1 MSLRYTLFFIMLLF
15 FSIKANAE
23 SIEYRLPF
31 LAQEYPNG
39 IVVTRCPNEST
50 HIGKEVGAWDFAIP
64 AYGNVVA
71 VAAGKV
77 KLIYSQSEQ
86 KQGPAPTCDQPLDD
100 ANKGNRV
107 VISHADGK
115 ESLYLH
121 LSAVLVAPGQ
131 TVSQGQV
138 IGKSGNTGRVCSSSG
153 GDGTHL
159 HFQLQNSCSSW
170 YCQSMSVP
178 FKEVNSC
185 SSSNKVYSQNKFLN
199 SCSDYSDVDQSNRYC
214 QSISYAKERKWME
227 GYGNGIFGAE
237 KKINRAEFLKIVML
251 SRYTLTQLETSNIF
265 KTSYSPYCF
274 SDNEVGAWY
283 LPYVC
288 RAKDLGIVKGQNNF
302 TPANPIN
309 YVEALKIALLL
320 HKDKYLEIVAA
331 ATESGVNWYD
341 GYIHLAKT
349 NNIPLLLNSKGEPN
363 VLVTRDF
370 AAHLLCK
377 VDQAYGSKNASCS
390 K

>member
-1 MSLRYTLFFIMLLF
+1 MMSLRYTLFFIMLLF

-121 LSAVLVAPGQ
+121 LSAVLVVPGQ
-131 TVSQGQV
+131 TISQGQV
-138 IGKSGNTGRVCSSSG
+138 IGKSGNTGRVCSSFG

-178 FKEVNSC
+178 FEEVKIC
-185 SSSNKVYSQNKFLN
+185 SSINKVYSRNKSLN

-227 GYGNGIFGAE
+227 GYGNGIFGAG
-237 KKINRAEFLKIVML
+237 KYINRAEFLKIVML
-251 SRYTLTQLETSNIF
+251 SRYTLTQLEASNTF

-274 SDNEVGAWY
+274 SDNEEGKWY

-288 RAKDLGIVKGQNNF
+288 RAKELGIVKGYGATNNF
-302 TPANPIN
+302 TPGNPIN

-320 HKDKYLEIVAA
+320 HKDQFEIAVAA
-331 ATESGVNWYD
+331 SEIGVNWYD
-341 GYIHLAKT
+341 GYINLATAKG
-349 NNIPLLLNSKGEPN
+349 IPQLEKPGD
-363 VLVTRDF
+363 LVKRDF

-377 VDQAYGSKNASCS
+377 VDQVYGSKNARCS
-390 K
+390 E